1 MAVGAPSPRDPVPV
15 PATRGWV
22 GELRALLAWRRV
34 SHRLRRALRSALV
47 TFVVLSLTLWLM
59 PGVRSTDV
67 FDTLGLVVLVAVV
80 GAVLRP
86 LLLAGVV
93 AIGGWGAMLLG
104 VVAQVT
110 IIAVALELDPAERVS
125 GFPGVVLAAIVA
137 VIFAAILDW
146 MADSGS
152 DATFV
157 QEARRLM
164 RGVRRRQ
171 SGRRPFTLR
180 QTYPGTEPGMLVVQL
195 DGVAEPVLRW
205 AVRAGN
211 LPTIGSWLRTGS
223 HTMRG
228 WHTGLP
234 STTPAAQAGIL
245 HGASQQ
251 IPAFRWYEKDIGR
264 LMVAN
269 RPRDAA
275 VVEQRLSDGRGLL
288 ADGGVSIGN
297 AFSGDATTNLLTVSH
312 AALPGRSARGWAA
325 FMASPYGFTRALV
338 LGVAEVITELHQAR
352 LQRRR
357 NLLPRVSR
365 SGAFLALRPASMLL
379 RDVNVSL
386 VAEQM
391 ARGAPVIYCDLVDYD
406 EVAHHAGPARPE
418 SMRQLENL
426 DRMLGALE
434 RLAPE
439 AARRYH
445 LVVLSDHGQSQG
457 ATFRQRYGET
467 LSRVVDRLAAT
478 PVDEP
483 ASPAELEV
491 TQEPEFPKGP
501 VAPLLVVSSGNLALL
516 YVTGEPQ
523 RLGREEVEQ
532 AYPRLIAGLAAHPG
546 IGLVV
551 VADTDGPV
559 AVGEGGSHHLR
570 DGRVEG
576 TDPLLAYGP
585 RARAD
590 LLRHQESAHLGDLV
604 LISAVDPVTQEV
616 AAFEELVGSHGG
628 LGGWQT
634 DAVLVHPA
642 DWPVRPDALA
652 GPNGVHRQL
661 VAWLE
666 MLGLRA
672 DGGSPARAPD
682 AVAPDEAPAAGAP
695 APDEVVV
702 PAAGGDS
709 LAEPASEDAAVA
721 GHGAGAQADEG
732 AAARAGGEHA
742 AVRSGDSAA
751 ARSGNSPATVRP
763 GTPTRSPGGNPLPQ
777 AATDR
782 DGAPTRLS
790 RSRQA

>member
-1 MAVGAPSPRDPVPV
+1 MAVGPPSPRDPVPV
-15 PATRGWV
+15 PATRGWAA
-22 GELRALLAWRRV
+22 ELRALIAWRRV
-34 SHRLRRALRSALV
+34 SNRLRRALRSALV

-86 LLLAGVV
+86 LLLAGVI
-93 AIGGWGAMLLG
+93 ALGGWGAMLLG

-110 IIAVALELDPAERVS
+110 IIAVALELDPSKRVS
-125 GFPGVVLAAIVA
+125 GFPGVVLAAILA

-152 DATFV
+152 DDTFV
-157 QEARRLM
+157 QEAQRLM
-164 RGVRRRQ
+164 RGVRRRR
-171 SGRRPFTLR
+171 SGRRLFTLR
-180 QTYPGTEPGMLVVQL
+180 RTYPGTEPGMLVVQL

-211 LPTIGSWLRTGS
+211 LPTIGTWLRSGS

-245 HGASQQ
+245 HGASAH

-275 VVEQRLSDGRGLL
+275 AIERRLSDGRGLL

-338 LGVAEVITELHQAR
+338 LGVAEVFTELHQAR

-391 ARGAPVIYCDLVDYD
+391 ARGAPMIYCDLVDYD

-483 ASPAELEV
+483 VSPAEQEA
-491 TQEPEFPKGP
+491 TEEPEFPKGP

-516 YVTGEPQ
+516 YVTGDPQ
-523 RLGREEVEQ
+523 RLGRDAIER
-532 AYPRLIAGLAAHPG
+532 AYPRLIAGLAGHPG

-559 AVGEGGSHHLR
+559 AIGGGGSHHLR

-576 TDPLLAYGP
+576 ADPLLPYGP
-585 RARAD
+585 HARAD
-590 LLRHQESAHLGDLV
+590 LLRHQDSAHLGDLV
-604 LISAVDPVTQEV
+604 LISAVDPVTREV

-628 LGGWQT
+628 MGGWQT
-634 DAVLVHPA
+634 DAVLVHPS
-642 DWPVRPDALA
+642 DWPLRSDALA
-652 GPNGVHRQL
+652 GPDALHHQL
-661 VAWLE
+661 VDWLV

-672 DGGSPARAPD
+672 EPVGPEVD
-682 AVAPDEAPAAGAP
+682 AAGESQAVERGNP
-695 APDEVVV
+695 P
-702 PAAGGDS
+702 
-709 LAEPASEDAAVA
+709 EPGLPS
-721 GHGAGAQADEG
+721 
-732 AAARAGGEHA
+732 
-742 AVRSGDSAA
+742 
-751 ARSGNSPATVRP
+751 RP
-763 GTPTRSPGGNPLPQ
+763 PGGNELPQ
-777 AATDR
+777 ASASR
-782 DGAPTRLS
+782 DGAPTRFS
-790 RSRQA
+790 RTHQY